1 MEFPKGLGNS
11 HFDDIWRLKSID
23 DKIKFCRYF
32 FTGCI
37 FVDEKKIVCGNKT
50 MFCDVFGTTK
60 MEGELFFKA
69 IDQRAVGFERD
80 RHCKTLFDTIE

>member
-1 MEFPKGLGNS
+1 
-11 HFDDIWRLKSID
+11 
-23 DKIKFCRYF
+23 
-32 FTGCI
+32 
-37 FVDEKKIVCGNKT
+37 